1 METFWDNG
9 GSAKAHEDAVITKIG
24 ANQYVKDGKGSA
36 TLTQA
41 PGFVW
46 PDTKTNEPRSVTL
59 TYREA
64 VTFVDDQTL
73 QIYDLG
79 SRDFAPGV
87 SAIANAR
94 LWKIAGRTMS
104 LTGPAPGNP
113 GITRGTCSKQ

>member
-1 METFWDNG
+1 MQTLWDNG
-9 GSAKAHEDAVITKIG
+9 GSAKAHEDAVITKLG

-46 PDTKTNEPRSVTL
+46 PDTQTSETRTVTL
-59 TYREA
+59 SYREA
-64 VTFVDDQTL
+64 VSFVDDHTL
-73 QIYDLG
+73 RIYDLG

-94 LWKIAGRTMS
+94 EWKLVGSTMS
-104 LTGPAPGNP
+104 LTGAAPGNP